1 MSKSVLCFPT
11 EIFIVSSLFLKII
24 LLFICYFCAES
35 SLLLVV
41 ESRGYSRV
49 AVHGLLITVASPVVE
64 HGSVAVVPGLRCST
78 VCGIFPDQGLN
89 LSLLCWQA
97 DSLPLSHQGSPVSGL
112 IFRSLI
118 HSEFIRSLIHFKMLE
133 NVLISVF
140 YM

>member
-1 MSKSVLCFPT
+1 M
-11 EIFIVSSLFLKII
+11 
-24 LLFICYFCAES
+24 
-35 SLLLVV
+35 LLVV

-49 AVHGLLITVASPVVE
+49 AMHGLLITVASPVVE
-64 HGSVAVVPGLRCST
+64 HGSVVVVHGLSCST

-118 HSEFIRSLIHFKMLE
+118 HFKMLE
-133 NVLISVF
+133 SVLISVF

>member
-24 LLFICYFCAES
+24 LFICYFCAES

-64 HGSVAVVPGLRCST
+64 HGSVVVVHGLSCST

-89 LSLLCWQA
+89 ACLLHWQA
-97 DSLPLSHQGSPVSGL
+97 DSLPQSHQGSPV
-112 IFRSLI
+112 RN
-118 HSEFIRSLIHFKMLE
+118 FI
-133 NVLISVF
+133 NVCHCANIDITVKERCSPCILRWVPDL
-140 YM
+140 

>member
-1 MSKSVLCFPT
+1 M
-11 EIFIVSSLFLKII
+11 
-24 LLFICYFCAES
+24 
-35 SLLLVV
+35 

-118 HSEFIRSLIHFKMLE
+118 HSEFIKSLIHFKMLE